1 MNTVFI
7 FVISLFIYL
16 LQPDRLSS
24 CQQLASDSVLVWC
37 DGSHQL
43 FWNNFQG
50 QVRESDGDAGSY
62 SNAIV
67 DLVADSIND
76 VVSLKVYAVFYSKLS
91 WTKFKNDSI
100 LLMHEQLHFDISEL
114 VARSLR
120 KKLRGKLVSNE
131 AIDDLVIEATKY
143 ITEEMRQI
151 NTQYDLETDHGRN
164 IKEQM
169 LWNKRIEMG
178 LDSLSEYGIDCS
190 LVQWE

>member
-1 MNTVFI
+1 
-7 FVISLFIYL
+7 
-16 LQPDRLSS
+16 
-24 CQQLASDSVLVWC
+24 
-37 DGSHQL
+37 
-43 FWNNFQG
+43 
-50 QVRESDGDAGSY
+50 
-62 SNAIV
+62 
-67 DLVADSIND
+67 
-76 VVSLKVYAVFYSKLS
+76 
-91 WTKFKNDSI
+91 
-100 LLMHEQLHFDISEL
+100 MHEQLHFDISEL